1 MRLTDINR
9 KKFNKYFWI
18 VFAVPFALLTLLI
31 LLAALGGL
39 GYMPRIET
47 LENPKINLASQV
59 ISEDGKVLGRY
70 EATGIRPKFADN
82 LEISGVSV
90 PASLF
95 HEGQVI

>member
-1 MRLTDINR
+1 VVHVSRLADGTRRVVNVSEIVGMEGDIVSMQDIFVF
-9 KKFNKYFWI
+9 KKM
-18 VFAVPFALLTLLI
+18 
-31 LLAALGGL
+31 G
-39 GYMPRIET
+39 
-47 LENPKINLASQV
+47 

-82 LEISGVSV
+82 LEVSGVSV